1 VIGAMDYDEYVGLT
15 NEAARL
21 DEAGDTAGALAV
33 FQRLAEA
40 DLAEHD
46 RSLMYHNV
54 GVLLEKLDR
63 PEEALAAY
71 DRGIAL
77 ETSLC
82 RSLVAE
88 QKAALLHQLGRNAES
103 LSLYRW
109 LESRRWASETEKH
122 RFRHNISALS
132 RA

>member
-1 VIGAMDYDEYVGLT
+1 MDYDAYVAST

-21 DEAGDTAGALAV
+21 DEAGDTAGAVAV
-33 FQRLAEA
+33 FQTLAEA

-46 RSLMYHNV
+46 RSLMWHNV
-54 GVLLEKLDR
+54 GVLLEKLGRSD
-63 PEEALAAY
+63 EALAAY

-77 ETSLC
+77 ETPLC
-82 RSLVAE
+82 RLLVAE
-88 QKAALLHQLGRNAES
+88 QKAALLHNLGRNSES

-109 LESRRWASETEKH
+109 MESRRWTSETEKQ

-132 RA
+132 RL